1 MERSLARKT
10 CVKRGFA
17 LLWTRFETSMNGCA
31 MNAELIDVF
40 VKKYASLS
48 GIAHVAEGADAVA
61 PIVVQ
66 VLRDVD

>member
-1 MERSLARKT
+1 
-10 CVKRGFA
+10 
-17 LLWTRFETSMNGCA
+17 MNGCA

-48 GIAHVAEGADAVA
+48 GIAHVAEGADAVT